1 MSKARE
7 IAELGDAVTVD
18 AGKVGIGTSSPQ
30 ESLHVSG
37 SSTQRLEVE
46 TSGASLSS
54 ILKLTTPQSSYGII
68 SSQGDLQF
76 YDYGTSNTRM
86 TIDNNGAVGLGT
98 VPTARLHV
106 KVTGTNNV
114 TGVLVEGTDSGSS
127 SAPDFALYRNSASP
141 ADDDVVGAL
150 WFYGNNSADEQIAYG
165 SILGYSD
172 DVTNATEDGSLRF
185 FTARSGAVTQEAMRL
200 DSSGVVF
207 NEDDH
212 DVDFRVES
220 ANNPHTMFIQGSSSE
235 TFFGTSVQAD
245 TAARVHV
252 ASLTVGIEIGR
263 TTDFYGLWFARNGS
277 QKGFTQTTSSGT
289 TYNQGSD
296 ARLKEN
302 VSTIT
307 DGIDV
312 LNQMRAV
319 EFDWIGEEDAPRTRG
334 FIAQEM
340 LDVAPEAVAEH
351 EDPDLMMGMDYG
363 RVTPVIVAALQEAIA
378 KIEALEAQNATFET
392 RLTALEA

>member
-1 MSKARE
+1 MEFLGVGSNQATD
-7 IAELGDAVTVD
+7 IVFYTDDSATTVAE
-18 AGKVGIGTSSPQ
+18 
-30 ESLHVSG
+30 
-37 SSTQRLEVE
+37 
-46 TSGASLSS
+46 
-54 ILKLTTPQSSYGII
+54 
-68 SSQGDLQF
+68 
-76 YDYGTSNTRM
+76 RM
-86 TIDNNGAVGLGT
+86 RINSNGAVGIGT
-98 VPTARLHV
+98 VPTAKLHV
-106 KVTGTNNV
+106 KVTGTDNLN
-114 TGVLVEGTDSGSS
+114 GVLIEGTDSGSS

-235 TFFGTSVQAD
+235 TFFGTSVQAE

-252 ASLTVGIEIGR
+252 ASLTVGIEIRR

-378 KIEALEAQNATFET
+378 KIEALET
-392 RLTALEA
+392 RLTALEG